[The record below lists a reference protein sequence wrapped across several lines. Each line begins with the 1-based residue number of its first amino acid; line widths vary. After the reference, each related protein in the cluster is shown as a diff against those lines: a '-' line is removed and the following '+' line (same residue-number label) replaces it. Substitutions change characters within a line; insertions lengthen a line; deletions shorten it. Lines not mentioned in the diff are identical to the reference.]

1 MTLKKTLNPPWKHMT
16 YLGKHN
22 VSDMD
27 LPTKSRVHHFGLSP
41 SGTLNKDPVS
51 KVFDDVFIS
60 YIEILQSILPDITKV
75 KLVSMQEKM

>member
-1 MTLKKTLNPPWKHMT
+1 MT

-27 LPTKSRVHHFGLSP
+27 LPTPSRVHHFDLSP
-41 SGTLNKDPVS
+41 SGRLNKDPVS
-51 KVFDDVFIS
+51 KVFDGVFIS

-75 KLVSMQEKM
+75 KLVSMQEKV